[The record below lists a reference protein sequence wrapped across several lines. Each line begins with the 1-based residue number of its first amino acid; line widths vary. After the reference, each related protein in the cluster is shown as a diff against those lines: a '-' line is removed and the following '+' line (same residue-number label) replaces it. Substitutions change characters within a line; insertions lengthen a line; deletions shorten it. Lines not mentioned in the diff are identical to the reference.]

1 MQELFGIKSP
11 LATERQR
18 FSLTR
23 PDDRE
28 LMRRRV
34 SFNSIRIMLASPET
48 IRGGGTRKLAA
59 GEDRG

>member
-34 SFNSIRIMLASPET
+34 SFN
-48 IRGGGTRKLAA
+48 
-59 GEDRG
+59 

>member
-23 PDDRE
+23 PDDRDF
-28 LMRRRV
+28 MRRRIT
-34 SFNSIRIMLASPET
+34 FNSIRIMLTSPET
-48 IRGGGTRKLAA
+48 MR
-59 GEDRG
+59 